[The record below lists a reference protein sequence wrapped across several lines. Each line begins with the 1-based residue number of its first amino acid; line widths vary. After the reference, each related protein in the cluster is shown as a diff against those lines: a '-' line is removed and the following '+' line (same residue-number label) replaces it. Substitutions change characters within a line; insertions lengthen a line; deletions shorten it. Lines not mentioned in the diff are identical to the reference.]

1 MTQSKTIQLVLI
13 TGFLGS
19 GKTSVINSLLGH
31 LTDRTVG
38 LILNDFGSIVVD
50 RALVEQSQ
58 RIVATRS
65 LSGGQIFCSCLS
77 GSFIDAV
84 EAMVVVEPDVI
95 IVEASGLAKPSPLLE
110 IVSIIQQRTN
120 HAVSYSGML
129 CVIDADRYTLLSQ
142 ALKTLEEQVVFSDW
156 FVINKCDLVD
166 SATLAQ
172 VTNAVTALR
181 PLAPLMTT
189 QFGAV
194 PTEFVKVLMDSAS
207 QPVTFES
214 APSDSYAGWGVHGRP
229 KTCLFWPPDRFDREV
244 LHQFLKKVSSH
255 LLRMK
260 GFVSLAD
267 GTVLLI
273 DAVGPHVT
281 LAERNASEMTEF
293 GIVCIHA
300 ADFDAVEFLC
310 NAWRDLAH
318 TEALCEA
325 NQ

>member
-19 GKTSVINSLLGH
+19 GKTSVINSLLGQ
-31 LTDRTVG
+31 LIDRTVG

-50 RALVEQSQ
+50 SALVEQSQ

-65 LSGGQIFCSCLS
+65 FSGGQIFCSCLS
-77 GSFIDAV
+77 GSFIEAV
-84 EAMVVVEPDVI
+84 EAMVEAEPEVI

-129 CVIDADRYTLLSQ
+129 CVIDADRYLLLSK

-156 FVINKCDLVD
+156 FVINKCDLVN

-172 VTNAVTALR
+172 VTNEVTALR
-181 PLAPLMTT
+181 PLAPLVTT
-189 QFGAV
+189 KFGAV
-194 PTEFVKVLMDSAS
+194 PSEFVKLLTGSSA
-207 QPVTFES
+207 QPVTVGS
-214 APSDSYAGWGVHGRP
+214 IPAGSYVGWGVHGRP
-229 KTCLFWPPDRFDREV
+229 KSCIFLPPEQFDREV
-244 LHQFLKKVSSH
+244 LQQFLKEVSSH

-260 GFVSLAD
+260 GFVLLSD
-267 GTVLLI
+267 GTALLV

-281 LAERNASEMTEF
+281 LADRSASESTEF

-300 ADFDAVEFLC
+300 ADFNAVEFLQTT
-310 NAWRDLAH
+310 WRDLAH
-318 TEALCEA
+318 TEAVCTA
-325 NQ
+325 TQ